1 MSDRARIE
9 EEAALWVARRDD
21 AGWSEADE
29 SALQGWLN
37 AAMAHKAAYWR
48 LEAGWR
54 MADRIRALGNG
65 AMSRA
70 RVRRRGFGTPLLAI
84 AAGLVTA
91 VGLSLAILMSL
102 PPQPLQNVVT
112 AIGEQ
117 KRFGLADG
125 SRIELNTGS
134 AVRTTVM
141 VENREVWLDKGE
153 AYFEVTHDPDRPF
166 VVHAGIARITVL
178 GTKFAV
184 RRDADRVT
192 VSVVEGRVQV
202 ENTTRLNA
210 EEKSVISAGDIVVT
224 EQTSLLLAPYAAE
237 RVESNLAWRA
247 GRLHFDEVTLG
258 QAAAEFNRYSKR
270 KLFVS
275 PAVGD
280 IRIGGS
286 FEAGNMG
293 GFVRML
299 ADAYGLTVTENSGDL
314 IISD

>member
-141 VENREVWLDKGE
+141 VEREKPIL
-153 AYFEVTHDPDRPF
+153 R
-166 VVHAGIARITVL
+166 
-178 GTKFAV
+178 
-184 RRDADRVT
+184 
-192 VSVVEGRVQV
+192 
-202 ENTTRLNA
+202 
-210 EEKSVISAGDIVVT
+210 
-224 EQTSLLLAPYAAE
+224 
-237 RVESNLAWRA
+237 
-247 GRLHFDEVTLG
+247 
-258 QAAAEFNRYSKR
+258 
-270 KLFVS
+270 
-275 PAVGD
+275 
-280 IRIGGS
+280 
-286 FEAGNMG
+286 
-293 GFVRML
+293 
-299 ADAYGLTVTENSGDL
+299 
-314 IISD
+314 